1 MARTHSEP
9 RTGSLLGLGGY
20 LLGVDIGGYGL
31 QAALADGQGR
41 LLSTAQQ
48 PLEAGTEAS
57 QVVLAALEMSRGLLR
72 ESGLEARQLLRIG
85 IGFGGPVDVQQGV
98 TILSH
103 RMPGWEGYPL
113 RQVFEEAFHTAALVD
128 NDARVT
134 ALGEML
140 YGAGRGAR
148 SLFYIHLSS
157 GVGGGLV
164 LDGQIYRGATTTA
177 GEIGHTLV
185 LEGGP
190 ECSCGRPGHLEAL
203 VSAPALIARAR
214 ELARD
219 DPEPLEARAREEGR
233 GLRFQHVVEAARQ
246 GHAPSRQVLSEA
258 AHYLAI
264 AVANLVNLLNPERV
278 VLGGIVARLA
288 GEDLLEPLREE
299 VSRLAMAVPGRA
311 VRIVLGTLGET
322 SVVVGAIALALRS
335 LEE

>member
-20 LLGVDIGGYGL
+20 LLGIDIGGYGL
-31 QAALADGQGR
+31 QVALADGQGK
-41 LLSTAQQ
+41 LLRTLQQ
-48 PLEAGTEAS
+48 PLEREMEAS
-57 QVVLAALEMSRGLLR
+57 QVVLSTLGMARSLLR
-72 ESGLEARQLLRIG
+72 ESRLEPKQLLRIG
-85 IGFGGPVDVQQGV
+85 IGFGGPVDVHQGV
-98 TILSH
+98 TIISH
-103 RMPGWEGYPL
+103 RMPGWEHYPL
-113 RQVFEEAFHTAALVD
+113 RQVFEEAFSTATLVD

-134 ALGEML
+134 ALGEAL

-148 SLFYIHLSS
+148 NLFYIHLSS
-157 GVGGGLV
+157 GVGGGMV
-164 LDGQIYRGATTTA
+164 VEGQLYRGATTTA

-185 LEGGP
+185 LEDGP

-203 VSAPALIARAR
+203 VSAPALIARAH

-219 DPEPLEARAREEGR
+219 DPGPLEARAQEEGR
-233 GLRFQHVVEAARQ
+233 GLRFQDVVEAARQ
-246 GHAPSRQVLSEA
+246 GHAPSRLALAEA

-264 AVANLVNLLNPERV
+264 AVSNLVNLLNPEMI

-299 VSRLAMAVPGRA
+299 VSRLAMAVPGSA
-311 VRIVLGTLGET
+311 VRIVQGTLGEA